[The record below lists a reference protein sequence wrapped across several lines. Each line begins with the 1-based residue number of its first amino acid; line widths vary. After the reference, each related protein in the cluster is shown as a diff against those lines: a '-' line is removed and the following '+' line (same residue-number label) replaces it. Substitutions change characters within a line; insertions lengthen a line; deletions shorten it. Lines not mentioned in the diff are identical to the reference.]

1 MEQADLDRLR
11 AMLTAWWKDLL
22 GKAGGA
28 VSTLAEMEEHSPDPL
43 DRAAFEEGRDYLIR
57 IRSRENRLIRKIAEA
72 LERIENGTY
81 GVCDVCGEEIG
92 IGRLEVR
99 PVTTYCIACKTR
111 MEAEEK
117 SYGIG

>member
-1 MEQADLDRLR
+1 MEQADLDRFEE
-11 AMLTAWWKDLL
+11 MLNAWRTELL

-28 VSTLAEMEEHSPDPL
+28 VSTLADMEDHSPDPL

-57 IRSRENRLIRKIAEA
+57 IRSRENRLLRKIAEA
-72 LERIENGTY
+72 LERIEEGSY
-81 GVCDVCGEEIG
+81 GICDACGEEIG
-92 IGRLEVR
+92 LGRLEVR
-99 PVTTYCIACKTR
+99 PVTTCCIACKTR